1 MIIPSI
7 DLEQGRTVQLV
18 GGEELA
24 IDAGN
29 PLPLL
34 KQFSL
39 AGEVAVVDLDAAKG
53 EGSNSDLMRELCRHG
68 KVRVGGGI
76 RDLETALSWLDA
88 GAESLVIGTAASPEL
103 LRELPRERVIVALD
117 ARDGEVV
124 THGWRQGTGRG
135 ILERL
140 EELRPLCG
148 GFLVTFVERE
158 GRLGGTDLERA
169 KSVVEAAGD
178 ARVIIAGGVTT
189 TEEVVAL
196 DRIGADAQVGMAL
209 YTGELDLAEAISAPL
224 RSDRPDGFWPTVVV
238 DEQGVALGL
247 AYSSLE
253 SLRAA
258 VDSRSGVYHSRGRG
272 IWFKGQTT
280 GATQELLAIDLDC
293 DRDSLRFTVRQAS
306 PGFCHQRTR
315 TCWGDDKG
323 LGRLSRRLEAILTD
337 APEGSNTARLAND
350 PELLSAK
357 IIEEAQELVSAQSR
371 AEVTHEAADLLYF
384 TLVRAAT
391 SGVSLED
398 VERELGRRELRVRR
412 RPCVAKENEA

>member
-24 IDAGN
+24 IDAGS

-53 EGSNSDLMRELCRHG
+53 EGNNSGLMRELCRHG

-88 GAESLVIGTAASPEL
+88 GADSIVIGTAATPEL
-103 LRELPRERVIVALD
+103 LRQLPRDRVIVALD

-135 ILERL
+135 ILEL
-140 EELRPLCG
+140 IEELRPWCG

-169 KSVVEAAGD
+169 KAVVEAAGD
-178 ARVIIAGGVTT
+178 ARVIIAGGVTSI
-189 TEEVVAL
+189 EEVVAL

-209 YTGELDLAEAISAPL
+209 YTGEMDLAEAISAPL
-224 RSDRPDGFWPTVVV
+224 RSDRPDGLWPTVVV
-238 DEQGVALGL
+238 DEHGVALGL
-247 AYSSLE
+247 AYSSLD

-258 VDSRSGVYHSRGRG
+258 VDSRSGVYHSRDRG
-272 IWFKGQTT
+272 VWFKGRTS
-280 GATQELLAIDLDC
+280 GATQELLGIDLDC
-293 DRDSLRFTVRQAS
+293 DRDTLRFTVRQAS
-306 PGFCHQRTR
+306 PGFCHQDTR
-315 TCWGDDKG
+315 TCWGKDGG

-337 APEGSNTARLAND
+337 APEGSNTARLARD

-357 IIEEAQELVSAQSR
+357 ILEEAQELVSAESR
-371 AEVTHEAADLLYF
+371 AEITHEAADLLYF
-384 TLVRAAT
+384 TLVRAAA
-391 SGVSLED
+391 SGVSLTD
-398 VERELGRRELRVRR
+398 VENELGRRELRVRR
-412 RPCVAKENEA
+412 RPCVAKEAEA

>member
-1 MIIPSI
+1 M
-7 DLEQGRTVQLV
+7 
-18 GGEELA
+18 
-24 IDAGN
+24 
-29 PLPLL
+29 
-34 KQFSL
+34 
-39 AGEVAVVDLDAAKG
+39 
-53 EGSNSDLMRELCRHG
+53 
-68 KVRVGGGI
+68 
-76 RDLETALSWLDA
+76 
-88 GAESLVIGTAASPEL
+88 
-103 LRELPRERVIVALD
+103 
-117 ARDGEVV
+117 
-124 THGWRQGTGRG
+124 
-135 ILERL
+135 
-140 EELRPLCG
+140 
-148 GFLVTFVERE
+148 
-158 GRLGGTDLERA
+158 
-169 KSVVEAAGD
+169 
-178 ARVIIAGGVTT
+178 
-189 TEEVVAL
+189 
-196 DRIGADAQVGMAL
+196 
-209 YTGELDLAEAISAPL
+209 
-224 RSDRPDGFWPTVVV
+224 

-258 VDSRSGVYHSRGRG
+258 VDSRTGVYHSRDRG

-391 SGVSLED
+391 SGAVSYTH
-398 VERELGRRELRVRR
+398 LR
-412 RPCVAKENEA
+412 AHET

>member
-18 GGEELA
+18 GGEQLA

-53 EGSNSDLMRELCRHG
+53 EGNNSDLMRELCRHG

-258 VDSRSGVYHSRGRG
+258 VDSRTGVYHSRDRG

-412 RPCVAKENEA
+412 RPCVAKEN